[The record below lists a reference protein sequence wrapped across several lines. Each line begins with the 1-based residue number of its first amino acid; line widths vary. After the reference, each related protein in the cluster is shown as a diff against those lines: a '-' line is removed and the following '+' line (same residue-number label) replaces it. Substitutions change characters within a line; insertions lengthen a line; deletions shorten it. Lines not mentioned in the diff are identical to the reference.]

1 MTTIAIL
8 GAKPSSTEATA
19 KYGVET
25 MRSHSTPRNI
35 YNSLRKMFPGLGAIF
50 TRMRVHGVYTYTI
63 RPFPDPA
70 DNGQSML
77 SDIRGQMVVLLSRV
91 SFFSPFSV
99 SDWRRRYIHSLLFR
113 SAHRKRRSTTDL
125 EGEILSS
132 SCCRRTGVALV
143 SVT

>member
-19 KYGVET
+19 KYGVES

-50 TRMRVHGVYTYTI
+50 TRMRVHSVYTYTT

-91 SFFSPFSV
+91 SFFSPFLCLIGVGGTYIAYCLDLRIGKDDQRPIWKEKSY
-99 SDWRRRYIHSLLFR
+99 RRH
-113 SAHRKRRSTTDL
+113 
-125 EGEILSS
+125 
-132 SCCRRTGVALV
+132 VADEPR
-143 SVT
+143 